1 MQIIQCEQGSNKWLL
16 ARLGRPTASRF
27 GDIVTTTG
35 KPSKAAARDK
45 YLWQLVGERLTGRTT
60 EHFESDAMRRGT
72 ALEPIARD
80 WYSMQTGNKVE
91 QIGFVYA
98 LDGRTGGSPDG
109 LIGDDGAIEIKAL
122 LLHNHIAAIADD
134 ELCSAHYMQAQG
146 VMWVTDRRW
155 LDFVHFTDAQGVPS
169 RYLRIERDDKLTAAL
184 EEHIGAFCDDL
195 DAAEAKIRERYELP
209 ERKAVDIDK
218 ASGDWCP
225 WPDAPI
231 ENSEKETG
239 EQTKQE
245 AGNDDRNSIDG
256 IGQRANRNGN
266 DSAECAGSATK
277 GREGAN
283 RLF

>member
-1 MQIIQCEQGSNKWLL
+1 MQILDCQQGSNKWLL

-80 WYSMQTGNKVE
+80 WYAMQTGNKVE
-91 QIGFVYA
+91 QVGFVYA

-109 LIGDDGAIEIKAL
+109 LIGDDGSVEIKAL
-122 LLHNHIAAIADD
+122 ALHNHLAAISTD
-134 ELCSAHYMQAQG
+134 EICSAHYMQAQG
-146 VMWVTDRRW
+146 VMWVAKRQW

-184 EEHIGAFCDDL
+184 EEHIGAFCDEL
-195 DAAEAKIRERYELP
+195 DEREAALRERYDLP
-209 ERKAVDIDK
+209 PREAVDIET
-218 ASGDWCP
+218 ASDDWCP
-225 WPDAPI
+225 WPD
-231 ENSEKETG
+231 EEVSH
-239 EQTKQE
+239 EQ
-245 AGNDDRNSIDG
+245 
-256 IGQRANRNGN
+256 
-266 DSAECAGSATK
+266 
-277 GREGAN
+277 
-283 RLF
+283 